1 VKPLVVSAEAEAE
14 LDDAMEWYRN
24 RREGL
29 GLELQGEVQIVLE
42 QIRQRPS
49 RGWKYDD
56 YGYRVLPVSRFPYLV
71 YYLETDKAV
80 WVSAIAHIHR
90 EPDYWRGRTP
100 D

>member
-1 VKPLVVSAEAEAE
+1 VKPLVISSEAEAE
-14 LDDAMEWYRN
+14 LDEAMTWYQG

-29 GLELQGEVQIVLE
+29 GLELQDEVSRALGW
-42 QIRQRPS
+42 IRERPS

-56 YGYRVLPVSRFPYLV
+56 FGYRVHRVNRFPYLV
-71 YYLETDKAV
+71 YYLETDQSI
-80 WVSAIAHIHR
+80 WVSAIAHVHR